1 MASTAEERRF
11 ETALLRTLGADRR
24 QVNLAILGEFG
35 ALGLLAGAISG
46 LGTAATS
53 VVLASEVFN
62 MQGFRPP
69 AFGLAVVAVAS
80 AFLVMLAGLLGTR
93 RIARTPPMLVLRRGS

>member
-1 MASTAEERRF
+1 MNRVRVPPYAGIRLTRVSSVFTGAAYSKPSRYTGST
-11 ETALLRTLGADRR
+11 
-24 QVNLAILGEFG
+24 
-35 ALGLLAGAISG
+35 GAISG

-80 AFLVMLAGLLGTR
+80 ALLVMLAGLLGTR
-93 RIARTPPMLVLRRGS
+93 RIARTPPMLVLRRGN